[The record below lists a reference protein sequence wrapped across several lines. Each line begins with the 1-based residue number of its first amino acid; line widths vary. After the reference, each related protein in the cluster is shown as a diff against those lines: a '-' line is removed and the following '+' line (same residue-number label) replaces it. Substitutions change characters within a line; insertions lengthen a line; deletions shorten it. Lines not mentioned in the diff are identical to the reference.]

1 MKNLICRVYEARR
14 GVTRKVNEF
23 KTQQTSM
30 KRKFVGIF
38 LKKIKKN
45 QLLYFVSEQ
54 ISAYLEGERLG
65 QEI

>member
-1 MKNLICRVYEARR
+1 MKNLICRVCKARR

-30 KRKFVGIF
+30 KLKFVGVF
-38 LKKIKKN
+38 LKKILKN

-54 ISAYLEGERLG
+54 ISAYLKVNV
-65 QEI
+65 